1 MKIVAL
7 TGGSGS
13 GKSTVLNGL
22 REQFSGEVTILSLDD
37 YYRPKSELPKDAQG
51 EGRSDGRGPMR
62 PAVGMAL
69 WTCS

>member
-22 REQFSGEVTILSLDD
+22 LDHFSDKASYNAGFFDNNNSDRKTGLD
-37 YYRPKSELPKDAQG
+37 
-51 EGRSDGRGPMR
+51 
-62 PAVGMAL
+62 
-69 WTCS
+69 

>member
-22 REQFSGEVTILSLDD
+22 VEHFGQRASILSLDD
-37 YYRPKSELPKDAQG
+37 YYRPKEELPID
-51 EGRSDGRGPMR
+51 ENEDGFLSLIEERVFLMKGITK
-62 PAVGMAL
+62 A
-69 WTCS
+69 

>member
-22 REQFSGEVTILSLDD
+22 REHFSGEVTILSLDD
-37 YYRPKSELPKDAQG
+37 YYRPK
-51 EGRSDGRGPMR
+51 
-62 PAVGMAL
+62 
-69 WTCS
+69 